1 MGELSKPRFLCEE
14 CQKSFSRAEHLTRH
28 SAIHNSTQTFGC
40 EHCSKSFPRK
50 DALNRH
56 LLTHSGGPNLLERK
70 ARACRAC
77 AKAKTRCNGE
87 SPCARCYSKSID
99 CEFPDAKNHATFSPQ
114 HGEQGGPAIGVEQRG
129 QDLNSMHRSRVSQP
143 EPGNGE
149 ADSIRAMPAV
159 DSPELTMSD
168 YPVDNRESGSSP
180 NGDDGQRFSPNA
192 WTPTILSS
200 LNWLPIN
207 PSPNFSYETLLS
219 PLNIAHSPPF
229 SQNQM
234 GSAVL
239 DPVSPGTNN
248 MGTPVTH
255 ISNESLGHHSMASG
269 ESYIEGNAGR
279 LPRIKRQKIIARR
292 PSELRSRNFGWR
304 LFWLPPISR
313 IKSAGHHFAP
323 FEYESMR
330 NTFFNLCVNCN
341 PVMTPFISEDFPSIE
356 AFNHLMDLFFEHV
369 HPSTPF
375 VHRPTFNPDHEG
387 RWILLLSMV
396 STSSW
401 FLDDQT
407 SDDFAE
413 SMLEFLRRVTLFY
426 DSSNLWQKT
435 FTNCRQA
442 QIRLLFLLSASASRD
457 EAVKTWSDRC
467 MGELCY
473 LVNTSICQSYPKA
486 AWEPAGLPIDA
497 EWIAW
502 TEHEQTIRTAFLVWQ
517 IGLLRSMQNTDGRS
531 PVSLDS
537 ISRIRLPCTD
547 AMFEA
552 ADADSWQTIEVK
564 SSQVT
569 FQEALQNLYID
580 KRLMPGLGDFSH
592 ILLVYGVVQ
601 RTREVQ
607 DLVRQPMSLIEPS
620 AERRSSSSMAMQQA
634 EWPASVPLFLKWRNS
649 ACDCL
654 DILHWQANAAIGM
667 AGGLEPTKVL
677 HLHLARVLMLVPL
690 QDLFTLARLINFPF
704 RSMSAQGSSP
714 PEELELRRNIQ
725 RWAMSDQYK
734 ARLAAIHAGVTFWHV
749 RRYSQN
755 AHYEVLAVLSATLT
769 LWALSVFSPRMPYNA
784 QSPDTASMHGSDD
797 CSIILIDRPTD
808 DELVQQFVRQGQ
820 TMRATMSGVDN
831 LWSSTAPYRILV
843 EGRRLLASLGAWT
856 GEMERAAALI
866 DGLISASIREV

>member
-1 MGELSKPRFLCEE
+1 MQLQSID
-14 CQKSFSRAEHLTRH
+14 QNA
-28 SAIHNSTQTFGC
+28 ST
-40 EHCSKSFPRK
+40 SS
-50 DALNRH
+50 
-56 LLTHSGGPNLLERK
+56 
-70 ARACRAC
+70 
-77 AKAKTRCNGE
+77 GE
-87 SPCARCYSKSID
+87 S
-99 CEFPDAKNHATFSPQ
+99 
-114 HGEQGGPAIGVEQRG
+114 HGT
-129 QDLNSMHRSRVSQP
+129 DLNGMQVSGLPQS
-143 EPGNGE
+143 ESGTAE
-149 ADSIRAMPAV
+149 VQSIRAV
-159 DSPELTMSD
+159 TDIESPEVMMQDFQPGPRGSMSSQHGM
-168 YPVDNRESGSSP
+168 N
-180 NGDDGQRFSPNA
+180 GQRFDPNS
-192 WTPTILSS
+192 WTPTMLSS
-200 LNWLPIN
+200 INWLPIN
-207 PSPNFSYETLLS
+207 PSPNFAYDTMLS
-219 PLNIAHSPPF
+219 PLNLAQSPQF
-229 SQNQM
+229 SQHPIE
-234 GSAVL
+234 SAVL
-239 DPVSPGTNN
+239 DPVSPTANN
-248 MGTPVTH
+248 IPTPLTLTSDH
-255 ISNESLGHHSMASG
+255 SLGHHSAASG
-269 ESYIEGNAGR
+269 EYYIEGNAGR
-279 LPRIKRQKIIARR
+279 LPKIKRQKIIARR

-313 IKSAGHHFAP
+313 NNPSGHHFAP

-330 NTFFNLCVNCN
+330 NTFFNLCVNCS

-375 VHRPTFNPDHEG
+375 VHRPTYNPDHEG
-387 RWILLLSMV
+387 RWILQLSMV
-396 STSSW
+396 STSCW

-547 AMFEA
+547 EMFEA
-552 ADADSWQTIEVK
+552 ADAVTWQAIEEK
-564 SSQVT
+564 SSRAT

-580 KRLMPGLGDFSH
+580 KRLLPGLGDFSH

-601 RTREVQ
+601 RTREVH
-607 DLVRQPMSLIEPS
+607 DLVRQPLSLIEPS
-620 AERRSSSSMAMQQA
+620 AERRSSSTMAMQQA

-690 QDLFTLARLINFPF
+690 QDLLALARLINFPF
-704 RSMSAQGSSP
+704 RSMGAQGGSL
-714 PEELELRRNIQ
+714 PEELELKRNIQ
-725 RWAMSDQYK
+725 RWAISDQYK

-769 LWALSVFSPRMPYNA
+769 LWALSVFSPRMSHDT
-784 QSPDTASMHGSDD
+784 QSPDNNSVNGTAED

-808 DELVQQFVRQGQ
+808 DELVQQFVRSGQ

-831 LWSSTAPYRILV
+831 LWSSSAPYRILC
-843 EGRRLLASLGAWT
+843 EGRRLLGSLGAWT

-866 DGLISASIREV
+866 DGLMSASMREV